1 MTTNFPTSLDS
12 FTDPTA
18 GSALNS
24 PSHAGQHTD
33 KNDAVE
39 ALEAKVGIDGSA
51 VTTSIDYKLANSVV
65 LKTLVDA
72 KGDIIA
78 ATAADAVAR
87 LGVGTNGQVL
97 SADSAQSTG
106 LAWVTPS
113 SGNDSRILIAGLA
126 SDAASNSTT
135 TGVKITG
142 LDTTVGTGRWVFK
155 YVIRYQSAAATT
167 GVSFGVNHTGTTT
180 AFVAD
185 ARFLSTGTAAVTND
199 ADQVTVAATP
209 QLEAIYGTRTK
220 TTTAPDLGNTISV
233 DTANADMMMIIEGF
247 VVVTVSGD
255 LQLYHASETTAAST
269 VKEGSGLIV
278 HKVA

>member
-1 MTTNFPTSLDS
+1 LATNFPTSLDS

-39 ALEAKVGIDGSA
+39 ALEAKVGVDGSA

-78 ATAADAVAR
+78 ATAADTVAR

-97 SADSAQSTG
+97 SADSAQSSG

-113 SGNDSRILIAGLA
+113 SGNDSRILITGLA
-126 SDAASNSTT
+126 SDASSNSTT

-142 LDTTVGTGRWVFK
+142 LDTTVGIGRWIFK

-185 ARFLSTGTAAVTND
+185 ARYLSSLQTGSTTS
-199 ADQVTVAATP
+199 ADQTTATGVP
-209 QLEAIYGTRTK
+209 NLESVYGTRTK
-220 TTTAPDLGNTISV
+220 TTTAPDLGATVDV
-233 DTANADMMMIIEGF
+233 DTANADMMTIVEGF
-247 VVVTVSGD
+247 VVVTASGN
-255 LQLYHASETTAAST
+255 LELWHASEVAAAST

-278 HKVA
+278 YKVA